1 MQMVLSLLGISCPQ
15 DREIILDYPMV
26 SVITR
31 SLKEEGRGR
40 RESEGEYRSMISEMQ
55 HHSFED
61 EDKKL

>member
-1 MQMVLSLLGISCPQ
+1 MVLSLLGISCPQ
-15 DREIILDYPMV
+15 NREIILDYPMV

-31 SLKEEGRGR
+31 SLKGEGRGR

-61 EDKKL
+61 EGKKP